1 MCADDSLSIILLTVK
16 DFNTFTLKDFK
27 EKILVNQDIKLTG
40 KTIMIEFE
48 GNIIYEFDQ
57 DIVDN
62 AGDDEDDLE
71 EIKTNERR
79 LLKTLKDT
87 KLIH

>member
-62 AGDDEDDLE
+62 AGDDKDDLE